1 MDAMMPHTTLSTH
14 ESAHPAGLVRTYV
27 WEAPVRISHWLIVLS
42 VTALSFTGYYMHNP
56 FLVATGRHPFVMGT
70 MRFIHL
76 CAAFLFI
83 LSYLLRIYWF
93 HVGNQWA
100 DWHAFVPLSREKW
113 RGMGRMVKYYSFFQ
127 KNLDH
132 YVGHNALAGVI
143 YTFMFFLMFLEILT
157 GLALYNA
164 IVKFKLLGVLVGWL
178 PWFLDIQYL
187 RMFHFGMIFVFFIF
201 VTHHVYSALLVSSV
215 EHNGLI
221 ESIFTGYKFVPREE
235 LEASV
240 GVKPPK

>member
-1 MDAMMPHTTLSTH
+1 MDAVKPKTTLSTH
-14 ESAHPAGLVRTYV
+14 PSAYPPGLVRAYV

-42 VTALSFTGYYMHNP
+42 VTVLSFTGYYLHNP
-56 FLVATGRHPFVMGT
+56 FLVATGRHPYVMGT

-76 CAAFLFI
+76 CAAFTFI
-83 LSYLLRIYWF
+83 ISYVLRIYWF
-93 HVGNQWA
+93 QVGNEWA
-100 DWHAFVPLSREKW
+100 DWHAFVPLSRQRW

-132 YVGHNALAGVI
+132 YVGHNALAGVT
-143 YTFMFFLMFLEILT
+143 YTFMYFLMFLEILT

-164 IVKFKLLGVLVGWL
+164 IVKFKVLAVLIGWL
-178 PWFLDIQYL
+178 PWLIDIQYL
-187 RMFHFGMIFVFFIF
+187 RMFHFGMIFVVFIF

-221 ESIFTGYKFVPREE
+221 ESIFTGFKFVPREE

-240 GVKPPK
+240 TVKTSK